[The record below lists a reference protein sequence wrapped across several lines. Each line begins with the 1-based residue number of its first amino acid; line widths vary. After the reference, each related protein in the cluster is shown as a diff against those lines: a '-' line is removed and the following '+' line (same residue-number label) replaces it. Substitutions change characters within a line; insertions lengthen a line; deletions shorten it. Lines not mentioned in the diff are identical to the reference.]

1 MLHRSSRKHAAG
13 FSLVEVLVSVV
24 ILSFGMLGMVGL
36 QASSLQANRE
46 ARLQASGSELA
57 RELGELMRGNS
68 DVFFDPAT
76 KAPLATSPYYFTSAA
91 VPTAS
96 TCLNVGSN
104 CANTTAIANAEVT
117 EWLARV
123 NDQLPGARVEVCL
136 DSTPYSATGVPV
148 WGCTAANGLP
158 TVKIGWTRNS
168 FKRASVD
175 DSGQSLDLATAPSVV
190 LTIDIGLDK

>member
-1 MLHRSSRKHAAG
+1 MLHQSSRKSAAG

-36 QASSLQANRE
+36 QATSLQANRE
-46 ARLQASGSELA
+46 ARLQASASEMA
-57 RELGELMRGNS
+57 RELGELMRGNA
-68 DVFFDPAT
+68 DVFFDPTT
-76 KAPLATSPYYFTSAA
+76 KAPLTTSPYFFTSTA

-104 CANTTAIANAEVT
+104 CANTTAIANAQVT
-117 EWLARV
+117 EWLVRL

-136 DSTPYSATGVPV
+136 DSAPYSSGLPA
-148 WGCTAANGLP
+148 WGCTAAGGIP

-168 FKRASVD
+168 FKRASVA
-175 DSGQSLDLATAPSVV
+175 DSGQSLDLATNPGVV
-190 LTIDIGLDK
+190 LTVDIGLDR